1 MMSLEEY
8 LTPDP
13 SLREPAPEPLFIP
26 DTLPSRASRQIALHS
41 KGSVRGFDFI
51 DGRKTWYEAE
61 LEWKCG
67 LVAKINPDVVD
78 VAEQPPAVAYIDD
91 DGIRR
96 HHTFDWRVVK
106 ADNSKTLVAVKPAAL
121 VAKSGIERTLELI
134 RCQIGK
140 RTADYVLLFTE
151 EKLTP
156 IDLCNAETIHHA
168 LRDPSPA
175 DDAAVGRLVTKLR
188 RPVRIADLV
197 ERAKR
202 GGYGF
207 DAVVRAI
214 ADGRL
219 RLVEHRKIDYD
230 AVVARVKKH

>member
-1 MMSLEEY
+1 MTLQEY

-13 SLREPAPEPLFIP
+13 ALRAPAPEPIFIP
-26 DTLPSRASRQIALHS
+26 DTKPSLASRQISLHS

-67 LVAKINPDVVD
+67 LVAKINPDVID
-78 VAEQPPAVAYIDD
+78 VVEQPPAVAYIDD
-91 DGIRR
+91 NGVRR

-106 ADNSKTLVAVKPAAL
+106 TDGTKWLVAVKPAAL
-121 VAKSGIERTLELI
+121 VEKSGIRRTVDLI
-134 RCQIGK
+134 AEQATRA
-140 RTADYVLLFTE
+140 TADYIVLFTE
-151 EKLTP
+151 DKLSP
-156 IDLCNAETIHHA
+156 VDLFNAETIHHA
-168 LRDPSPA
+168 SRDPYPA
-175 DDAAVGRLVTKLR
+175 DDAAVGRLVSKLR
-188 RPVRIADLV
+188 GPVRIADLV
-197 ERAKR
+197 ERAKS

-219 RLVEHRKIDYD
+219 RLVEYRKIDFD